1 MIMTMKT
8 VMVGAL
14 SALSLTM
21 GVSLLIPAAQAA
33 NLAINDTVEGQIT
46 LDHDANWEFGVISNG
61 TPFGPDVAGSTT
73 VPGESASFS
82 GSWEVNTGGVPDPGT
97 GIIYIV
103 DQGNPNLIRATITAT
118 WSTVVQPG
126 FDRATISVDVLSSP
140 CGSNLGPLPPAFAGL
155 GITEP
160 SGFIGIQGAF
170 RNPATAAPVSIPSDL
185 TIQYGAAPLAAC
197 HVACYTVLPAEPFT
211 PELATLVDQFRTTS
225 MTVTKATLLCN
236 PVNKNGEDPNA
247 LIRPDH
253 LVGYA
258 ITQSVPPKFQP
269 VNGLVV
275 TDQFGTLHIDAVTP
289 THLLV
294 PSGKSLGPVISTL
307 IPSNPLDH
315 FVCYTVKT
323 TAGQPPFARING
335 VTLVDQFGTR
345 LVDLSKPSRL
355 CNPVNKNGEEPGADT
370 HTLHL
375 MCYETQRSA
384 GEPTFTAVSGIF
396 VDNQFGLQEVKATTP
411 RELCVPALKTPAP

>member
-1 MIMTMKT
+1 MKT
-8 VMVGAL
+8 VIVGAL
-14 SALSLTM
+14 WALSLTM
-21 GVSLLIPAAQAA
+21 GVSLLVPAAQAA
-33 NLAINDTVEGQIT
+33 NLLINDTVEGQIT
-46 LDHDANWEFGVISNG
+46 LEHDDNWEFGVVSNG
-61 TPFGPDVAGSTT
+61 TPFGPDVGGSTT
-73 VPGESASFS
+73 APGESASFS

-118 WSTVVQPG
+118 WSTVVQTG
-126 FDRATISVDVLSSP
+126 FDRATISVTVQSSP

-160 SGFIGIQGAF
+160 NGFIGIQGAF
-170 RNPATAAPVSIPSDL
+170 RNPATAAPVSIPSNL

-211 PELATLVDQFRTTS
+211 PELVELEDQFRAAS

-236 PVNKNGEDPNA
+236 PVNKNGDDPLA

-258 ITQSVPPKFQP
+258 ITQSVSPKFQP

-289 THLLV
+289 NALLV
-294 PSGKSLGPVISTL
+294 PSTKSLGPVISVP
-307 IPSNPLDH
+307 IPPTNPLDH

-323 TAGQPPFARING
+323 TAGQPPFVRIYG
-335 VTLVDQFGTR
+335 VELVDQFGER
-345 LVDLSKPSRL
+345 YVDISKPSRL

-370 HTLHL
+370 HTMHL
-375 MCYETQRSA
+375 MCYETQRA
-384 GEPTFTAVSGIF
+384 TGQPPFTAVSPIF
-396 VDNQFGLQEVKATTP
+396 VDNQFGPQEVKATTP
-411 RELCVPALKTPAP
+411 RELCVPALKTATPTP